1 MVTEVK
7 ATNSERSLVLLH
19 SARASVMKRLVPV
32 ELGGADV
39 KAGNLNGMIV
49 VANVPGDTQLSH
61 KRTSINF

>member
-1 MVTEVK
+1 
-7 ATNSERSLVLLH
+7 
-19 SARASVMKRLVPV
+19 MKRLV

-39 KAGNLNGMIV
+39 KAAHFNGMIV